1 MMDEKGTSKDPNE
14 NEDQEKFNEANSEK
28 AQNEEGAEDQL
39 NDNAEAEQEA
49 KAFATYQEDDVE
61 EKEGTGNADSPLK
74 SSEMEA
80 AASDLPD
87 EDDDSEEIV
96 ESTPEGELEKE
107 KKPEPIEDS
116 VGLTEAEDEAAMLAE
131 TAKTEAESQI
141 SNTDHPMSSSELE
154 AAAADEL
161 EESEDVEENKVNP
174 IENSNV
180 NAAAEETANK
190 VDASTD
196 DTKVKK
202 NEDTGDDEG
211 EEEEHG
217 EELPDYS
224 NFDKAQLVEAI
235 KEIAHSDDFKR
246 ADKILSE
253 IKPVFDEIHDAEKK
267 AALHKFLADG
277 GEEADFSMNHDEF
290 TDRFEAN
297 LQLYKDRRR
306 KYYKE
311 QEKQKSDNLSKKEEI
326 LNRLRELVDGEE
338 TITGLNVIKEL
349 QNEWK
354 AVGQVPGNQ
363 AKTLWA
369 NYNALLDRYYDQR
382 SILYELKELDRRKNL
397 ELKKELCTKAESLA
411 ESNDVPFAIK
421 TLNDLHEE
429 YKHIGPVPKD
439 DQEPLWQRF
448 KAASDG
454 VYDKRK
460 DYLKDLKGIQ
470 DLNLEKKQVIIDK
483 IKPILAFNSDKIK
496 DWNTKTKEV
505 LAIQKEWEGTGQVPK
520 ENAKEINK
528 AFWSNFKHFF
538 ANKHEFFKR
547 LDSLREEN
555 LKTKQTLVDQAEAL
569 KDSTDWAKTAEK
581 LKQLQNQWREIGP
594 VPEKYRESVYKE
606 FKSACDAFF
615 ENKRGG
621 SQESEKEFKD
631 NLKAKEDIISQIK
644 QLEPGDI
651 EQLEAYEQA
660 YGKLGF
666 VPRNAIQ
673 KIKEHFSD
681 AISEFIEKSES
692 VLNEEQ
698 LSKVKL
704 MAQLTK
710 IMAGPNSDRKLN
722 QKEHGLKKKI
732 SDLQNDIV
740 TWKNNLEFFA
750 KSKTADK
757 LRKEFDQKIEE
768 AESEMALLK
777 KQLRIVRSV
786 D

>member
-1 MMDEKGTSKDPNE
+1 MMDEKGTSKNPNE
-14 NEDQEKFNEANSEK
+14 NEDQEKFNEVNSEK
-28 AQNEEGAEDQL
+28 AKEQSAENNVDSDNEEAED
-39 NDNAEAEQEA
+39 EA
-49 KAFATYQEDDVE
+49 KAFANY
-61 EKEGTGNADSPLK
+61 EKEDVADKDSTSNADEPFK

-80 AASDLPD
+80 AASDLPS
-87 EDDDSEEIV
+87 DDDDIEENI
-96 ESTPEGELEKE
+96 ESTPKAAPTKE
-107 KKPEPIEDS
+107 SRVEPTEDS
-116 VGLTEAEDEAAMLAE
+116 VGMTEAEDEAAMLAE
-131 TAKTEAESQI
+131 TAKTDAESQI
-141 SNTDHPMSSSELE
+141 SNTGQHMSSSELE
-154 AAAADEL
+154 AAAEDDSDEEADIK
-161 EESEDVEENKVNP
+161 ESSLKSTESKPANTEVE
-174 IENSNV
+174 
-180 NAAAEETANK
+180 
-190 VDASTD
+190 
-196 DTKVKK
+196 
-202 NEDTGDDEG
+202 NEDKESINDDEH
-211 EEEEHG
+211 EDQEDHDD
-217 EELPDYS
+217 ELPDYS

-235 KEIAHSDDFKR
+235 KEISHSDNFKR

-253 IKPVFDEIHDAEKK
+253 IKPVFDEIHEAEKK
-267 AALHKFLADG
+267 EALDKFLADG
-277 GEEADFSMNHDEF
+277 GEEANFAMKHDEL

-306 KYYKE
+306 KHYKE
-311 QEKQKSDNLSKKEEI
+311 QEKQKDDNLKKKEEI
-326 LNRLRELVDGEE
+326 LDRLRELVDGEE

-354 AVGQVPGNQ
+354 SVGQVPGNQ

-397 ELKKELCTKAESLA
+397 EAKKELCEKAEALS

-421 TLNDLHEE
+421 SLNDLHEE
-429 YKHIGPVPKD
+429 YKHVGPVPKD

-448 KAASDG
+448 KAASDAI
-454 VYDKRK
+454 YDKRK
-460 DYLKDLKGIQ
+460 DYLKDLKEIQ
-470 DLNLEKKQVIIDK
+470 DVNLEKKEAIIEK
-483 IKPILAFNSDKIK
+483 IKPILEFNSDRIK

-505 LAIQKEWEGTGQVPK
+505 LAIQKEWESTGQVPK

-528 AFWSNFKHFF
+528 GFWSNFKQFF

-555 LKTKQTLVDQAEAL
+555 LKTKQALVEQAEAL
-569 KDSTDWAKTAEK
+569 KDSTEWGKTADK

-594 VPEKYRESVYKE
+594 VPEKYRESIYKQ

-615 ENKRGG
+615 ENKRAGN
-621 SQESEKEFKD
+621 QESEKEYKE
-631 NLKAKEDIISQIK
+631 NLKAKEDIISQIQ

-660 YGKLGF
+660 YGKIGF

-673 KIKEHFSD
+673 KVKEQFSD
-681 AISEFIEKSES
+681 AIAGFIDKSES
-692 VLNEEQ
+692 VLSEEQ
-698 LSKVKL
+698 LAKVKL

-722 QKEHGLKKKI
+722 QKENALRKKI
-732 SDLQNDIV
+732 GDLQNDIV

-750 KSKTADK
+750 SSKTADK
-757 LRKEFDQKIEE
+757 LKKEFDQKIEE
-768 AESEMALLK
+768 AEKEISLLK